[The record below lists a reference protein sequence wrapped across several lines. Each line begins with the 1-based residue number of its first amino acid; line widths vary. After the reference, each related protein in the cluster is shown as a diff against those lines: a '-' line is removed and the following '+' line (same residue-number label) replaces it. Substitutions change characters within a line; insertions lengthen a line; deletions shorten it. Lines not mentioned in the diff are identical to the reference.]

1 MSKAGGLGLLGMGL
15 FDMFVGLVIQWDF
28 LAWLLNLVGWVTFA
42 VGAGVAIVGL
52 VKMFSGGGSNY

>member
-15 FDMFVGLVIQWDF
+15 FVMFVGLVIQWDF